1 MHLQPAFALEPIR
14 SAAAALRRERRTAGP
29 VAEVRVEL
37 ADPFDPARPVLEQF
51 IRESFAAAY
60 GARVE
65 KFMPKL
71 MSVLTPAG
79 DIIAVCGL
87 RDPRN
92 GPLFLESYLD
102 QPVEAALERVAG
114 RPISRRGLTEVGNL
128 AIARP
133 GFARFL
139 IAALTEHLHAT
150 GQEWAVFT
158 AVPALR
164 NAFSRLGIELVTL
177 GPARISSLPARDRA
191 KWGTYYDQKPLVM
204 AAGVEQSRSAL
215 KRTGFEPIIL

>member
-1 MHLQPAFALEPIR
+1 MHPQPALALEPTR
-14 SAAAALRRERRTAGP
+14 TAAAAARRERRTTAP
-29 VAEVRVEL
+29 TSEVRVDL
-37 ADPFDPARPVLEQF
+37 TDTFDPARPVLEQF

-65 KFMPKL
+65 AFMPKL

-92 GPLFLESYLD
+92 GPLFLESYLER
-102 QPVEAALERVAG
+102 PVEAVLERVAG
-114 RPISRRGLTEVGNL
+114 RPVSRRGLTEVGNL

-139 IAALTEHLHAT
+139 IAALTEHLHDT

-191 KWGTYYDQKPLVM
+191 KWGT
-204 AAGVEQSRSAL
+204 
-215 KRTGFEPIIL
+215 